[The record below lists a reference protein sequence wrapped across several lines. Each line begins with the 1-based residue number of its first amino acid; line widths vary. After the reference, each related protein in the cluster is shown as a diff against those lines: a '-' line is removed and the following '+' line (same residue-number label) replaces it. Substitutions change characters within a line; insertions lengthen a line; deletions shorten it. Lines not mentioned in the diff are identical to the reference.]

1 MSTNRALAG
10 RLALRLAEMAS
21 INLGATRALRNRA
34 PIEHGAVGRAP
45 PLVLS
50 HSDSRKSSG
59 LIQAPFLGMESIMPV
74 CKQNHAQAQNAYDS
88 AENHLKKG
96 AQRPIFSPVPEIS
109 PHPPKG
115 ASLPSFAARVRC
127 ELISMTG
134 ALPHYRVSSRFLK
147 SCLHCPSA
155 PDIFGILR
163 VTQRFP
169 AVMFFQVSLA

>member
-59 LIQAPFLGMESIMPV
+59 LIQAPFLGMESIMPA

-88 AENHLKKG
+88 SENRLKKG
-96 AQRPIFSPVPEIS
+96 AQRPIFSPVPEIR

-115 ASLPSFAARVRC
+115 GPPTLNFVARARC
-127 ELISMTG
+127 ELNING
-134 ALPHYRVSSRFLK
+134 
-147 SCLHCPSA
+147 
-155 PDIFGILR
+155 
-163 VTQRFP
+163 
-169 AVMFFQVSLA
+169 